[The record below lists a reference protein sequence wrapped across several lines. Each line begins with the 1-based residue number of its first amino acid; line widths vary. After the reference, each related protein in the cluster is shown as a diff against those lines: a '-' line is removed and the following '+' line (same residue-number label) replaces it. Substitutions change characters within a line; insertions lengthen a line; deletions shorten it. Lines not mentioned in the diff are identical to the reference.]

1 MVKKTVP
8 KGGCTGPSITSEC
21 CCTSASAPAG
31 DGCNV
36 AVNRK
41 FGHMVRTSTQ
51 SNIDLQPSYTPN
63 DITHISYSED
73 LGDPGQYPFTRG
85 LYPEMYR
92 DRLWLKSFIVS
103 YATPEDTNIAFKQYI
118 ANGMTDLR
126 LNCDLPTQSGI
137 DPDHPSA
144 WNSMM
149 CGGVSAYAINVYE
162 SMLKGLP
169 LDGAVYELA
178 HSGISNF
185 IYIYGILIAMM
196 ENQGLDISCLRGN
209 SINDPIRS
217 KLVYGC
223 PDFPSYID
231 RRVCLDHIEF
241 SARNT
246 PKWRPTAPNGVDP
259 QQGGMNAIKELGGCL
274 ACATALM
281 QDLAKRGIPIDE
293 YGPMV
298 FALDAESDFFE
309 TIAKFRLARKMWA
322 KIAKNILGAKTKR
335 AMNVKIGIRTS
346 GLSLTHQKPL
356 NNAARVTL
364 QILSCVLGGVNS
376 LDASSIDEAIGLPS
390 LEARL
395 FNLDAQHIIT
405 HEANVPL
412 VADPLGGSYYLE
424 WLTSKME
431 NEVNKYLQEMELN
444 GGIFACLESGW
455 LAGAMEADRLNAQ
468 REKLEGKR
476 LIVGVNAFRAEGEE
490 GPINNAILDVA
501 YKVPTVKMREDKVAE
516 AKKFK
521 AGRDMTKVAEKIK
534 EIYKAAR
541 EGRNL
546 QRPVIDAVKTGV
558 TMGEFVGTVRAAHNL
573 HYDPFEEIE
582 MPDFIRK
589 AIKE

>member
-1 MVKKTVP
+1 
-8 KGGCTGPSITSEC
+8 
-21 CCTSASAPAG
+21 
-31 DGCNV
+31 
-36 AVNRK
+36 
-41 FGHMVRTSTQ
+41 MVRTSTQ
-51 SNIDLQPSYTPN
+51 SCIELQPSYGPEDIKNINYEN
-63 DITHISYSED
+63 DI
-73 LGDPGQYPFTRG
+73 GDPGTFPFTRG

-137 DPDHPSA
+137 DPDHPAA

-162 SMLKGLP
+162 SMLKDLP

-185 IYIYGILIAMM
+185 LYIYGALVAMM
-196 ENQGLDISCLRGN
+196 ENQGLDISKLHGN
-209 SINDPIRS
+209 SINDPIRA
-217 KLVYGC
+217 KLVYGA
-223 PDFPSYID
+223 PEFPYHVD
-231 RRVCLDHIEF
+231 RKLCLDHIEF
-241 SARNT
+241 SVRNT

-259 QQGGMNAIKELGGCL
+259 CQAGMDAVKELAGCL
-274 ACATALM
+274 AIATALM
-281 QDLAKRGIPIDE
+281 QDLAKRGITIDE

-322 KIAKNILGAKTKR
+322 KIAREKLGATQKR
-335 AMNVKIGIRTS
+335 AMQVKIGIRTS

-390 LEARL
+390 LEARI
-395 FNLDAQHIIT
+395 FNLDTQHIIT

-431 NEVNKYLQEMELN
+431 SEANKYLDEIEKN
-444 GGIFACLESGW
+444 GGIFTCLESGW
-455 LAGAMEADRLNAQ
+455 LAEVMEANRLKIQ
-468 REKLEGKR
+468 REKFDGKR
-476 LIVGVNAFRAEGEE
+476 LIIGVNSFRAEDE
-490 GPINNAILDVA
+490 GQINRAILDVA

-516 AKKFK
+516 VKRFK
-521 AGRDMTKVAEKIK
+521 AGRDMKRVKSMIK
-534 EIYKAAR
+534 ELYRAAK

-546 QRPVIDAVKTGV
+546 QRPVIDAVKAGV
-558 TMGEFVGTVRAAHNL
+558 SMGEFVGTVRL
-573 HYDPFEEIE
+573 GYGMHYDPFEEIE
-582 MPDFIRK
+582 SPDFVRE